1 VKQAWIFAAV
11 LILDQGTKWVVKHT
25 MALGQSIRVFGDAVR
40 LTFVENPGMAFGL
53 RIGKGTVFTVFSLF
67 ACAFLVFY
75 LWKNRHAGTGFS
87 SSLFLILGGAVGN
100 LIDRIA
106 FGRVVDF
113 IDVGFR
119 HLRWPVFNVADS
131 SVVIGMGI
139 LMVFMIR
146 EDRHRTRNQLTAS
159 G

>member
-1 VKQAWIFAAV
+1 
-11 LILDQGTKWVVKHT
+11 
-25 MALGQSIRVFGDAVR
+25 M
-40 LTFVENPGMAFGL
+40 
-53 RIGKGTVFTVFSLF
+53 
-67 ACAFLVFY
+67 
-75 LWKNRHAGTGFS
+75 
-87 SSLFLILGGAVGN
+87 FLILGGAVGN